1 MASTLTVDNIVGATT
16 SNTVHLPGHIIQIQ
30 SAPLLGQVSLSTN
43 STFHAVGHSL
53 NFTPKFS
60 TSKVFVMLS
69 TTIVHSNSAGD
80 NLVEIVR
87 GSTSVTE
94 SNIYSG
100 NTGWKGYTVTLSKL
114 DSPATTSQI
123 TYTVRCWFDGGGQMI
138 YNYTN
143 QGYSESNLIAM
154 EVAQ

>member
-1 MASTLTVDNIVGATT
+1 
-16 SNTVHLPGHIIQIQ
+16 
-30 SAPLLGQVSLSTN
+30 
-43 STFHAVGHSL
+43 
-53 NFTPKFS
+53 
-60 TSKVFVMLS
+60 MLS

-87 GSTSVTE
+87 GSICITE

-123 TYTVRCWFDGGGQMI
+123 TYTVRCWFDGGGQM
-138 YNYTN
+138 
-143 QGYSESNLIAM
+143 
-154 EVAQ
+154 